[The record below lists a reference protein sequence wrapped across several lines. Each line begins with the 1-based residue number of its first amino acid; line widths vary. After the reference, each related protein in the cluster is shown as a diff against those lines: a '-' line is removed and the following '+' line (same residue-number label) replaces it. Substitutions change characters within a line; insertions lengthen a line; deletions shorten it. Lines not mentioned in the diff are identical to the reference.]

1 MGAAAAV
8 IQGQQQ
14 PVVLAGERE
23 AAERERVNAAEA
35 VRLLLEAD
43 AAVAQAREEWLAA
56 GDRWAAARRTYELAA
71 QVAVRAL
78 PSEPLI
84 VRESATHVRVVSR
97 AGGGVKLERLRAVSL
112 SKVGEGR
119 A

>member
-8 IQGQQQ
+8 IQEQQQ
-14 PVVLAGERE
+14 PTLLAGERE
-23 AAERERVNAAEA
+23 ASERDRIKTVDA

-43 AAVAQAREEWLAA
+43 AAVVQAREEWLAA

-71 QVAVRAL
+71 QVAIQAL
-78 PSEPLI
+78 PNEPLI

-97 AGGGVKLERLRAVSL
+97 SGGSVRLERLRAVSM
-112 SKVGEGR
+112 STGR
-119 A
+119 GRT